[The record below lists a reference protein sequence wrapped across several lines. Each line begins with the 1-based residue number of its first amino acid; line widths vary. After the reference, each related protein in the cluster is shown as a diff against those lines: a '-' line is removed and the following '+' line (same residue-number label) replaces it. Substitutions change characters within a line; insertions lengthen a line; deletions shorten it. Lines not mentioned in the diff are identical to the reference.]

1 MHPRSNH
8 ASASQ
13 IDPVLDE
20 LEKLFTAF
28 PSDRGTGTAFAAT
41 YLIALEGYSLEAIQ
55 TAVKKIIRGEAD
67 DLDKRFLPTPAQL
80 GNIVA
85 RWEKALAPPAPKA
98 LPAPEQWRDESPDA
112 QARRQAVVD
121 RYYASIPPA
130 TAANAVSIVEDFD
143 AWEARMAAEAQE
155 GNKLGRWRLSE
166 AAAAIMARVEP
177 LSDKALEML
186 AEHQGKTAKAGAKPI
201 GSIIKR
207 QGEAA

>member
-1 MHPRSNH
+1 MSNPPFVSP
-8 ASASQ
+8 ADA
-13 IDPVLDE
+13 L
-20 LEKLFTAF
+20 KALFRAF
-28 PSDRGTGTAFAAT
+28 PSDRGDGAGFAEA
-41 YLIALEGYSLEAIQ
+41 YIIAIEGYSLAAIG
-55 TAVKKIIRGEAD
+55 TAVRSIIRGEAD

-85 RWEKALAPPAPKA
+85 RWEKAMAPPAPKA
-98 LPAPEQWRDESPDA
+98 LPAPEQWRDDSPEA
-112 QARRQAVVD
+112 VARRQAVVD

-166 AAAAIMARVEP
+166 AAAAIMERVEP

-186 AEHQGKTAKAGAKPI
+186 SEHQGKTAKAGAKPI

>member
-8 ASASQ
+8 ASDSQ

-28 PSDRGTGTAFAAT
+28 PSDRGSGTAFAAT

-67 DLDKRFLPTPAQL
+67 DLDRRFLPSPAQV

-98 LPAPEQWRDESPDA
+98 LPAPQPWRDDSPEA
-112 QARRQAVVD
+112 VARRQAVVEQH
-121 RYYASIPPA
+121 RHKW
-130 TAANAVSIVEDFD
+130 AAPSGSQPVSIIEDFD
-143 AWEARMAAEAQE
+143 KWEAGVIADLQRDSKA
-155 GNKLGRWRLSE
+155 GRLRLSE
-166 AAAAIMARVEP
+166 AAAAIMERVEP

-201 GSIIKR
+201 GSTIKR